1 VREAGAGR
9 GLNAA
14 TGEYGDLVAQ
24 GVVDPVKVTRSAVQN
39 AASIAAML
47 LTTETLVA
55 EKPEPEEGAPAPAA
69 NAHGHSH
76 GPGGMHY

>member
-1 VREAGAGR
+1 MRDLPQGH

-14 TGEYGDLVAQ
+14 TGQFVDLMAA
-24 GVVDPVKVTRSAVQN
+24 GIVDPVKVTRSAVQN

-55 EKPEPEEGAPAPAA
+55 EKPQPEDGAPAPTPS
-69 NAHGHSH
+69 HSH